1 CVAAGSTR
9 RHASVVSRRP
19 MSIFCGGKTDLKPER
34 ESKLIAHRNK
44 LLGLW
49 AAERMGM
56 LGEGAVDYAL
66 ELAAIEPSK
75 TRNGA
80 ALDKTVCGAMSAR
93 AYPFSEGAAARQ
105 LAACASEARATSPQG
120 PKS

>member
-1 CVAAGSTR
+1 
-9 RHASVVSRRP
+9 

-56 LGEGAVDYAL
+56 LGEAAVDYAL
-66 ELAAIEPSK
+66 ELAAIEASK
-75 TRNGA
+75 TRNDA
-80 ALDKTVCGAMSAR
+80 ALVKQVCRDMSAR
-93 AYPFSEGAAARQ
+93 GYPISEGDVGRQ
-105 LAACASEARATSPQG
+105 LAACASEARANFPQG